1 MESALAAQ
9 LHGEPLYERCRH
21 AAYGTIEY
29 RRAGRPAALDLG
41 SPSMTAARKLGLWS
55 GVGIVIA
62 NMIGAGVLTTPG
74 YMAMDLAPSYILL
87 AWVVGGVA
95 ALAGAR
101 AYAAVAQAIPRS
113 GGEYRYL
120 SVLWHPLL
128 GYLAGW
134 TSLLVG
140 FSQPIALDAQL
151 VGYYSNTLGVDVSWR
166 VITAA
171 VIVGVTAL
179 HAFDLR
185 ASRRGQNVLVAIK
198 IVLVLGFVVV
208 GLVAG
213 AHAWPTWRP
222 KASELGLPLA
232 PFFQSLVFIAFCFSG
247 WNAAIYASEEFAAPR
262 RDVPR
267 AMLIGCAVVL
277 VLYLLVNWV
286 FVANL
291 TPAHYGSWIG
301 DDPDRITL
309 GHVVMK
315 DLVGTVGAKIM
326 SAFMIVA
333 LLSAASAMTMIGPRV
348 YAAMAR
354 DGYLPRVFAGED
366 GRPPLWS
373 VMLQGAIALAVA
385 MTTSFIKAIAT
396 VGTVLTLMAALTV
409 LGVFKLALDKR
420 QTEKPGVQALVAA
433 AIFVGL
439 AAWMLYFAFT
449 SPILNTVELPVV
461 GKVSS
466 PLVWLVFIAAVTG
479 VYAAWTAVRRRR

>member
-1 MESALAAQ
+1 
-9 LHGEPLYERCRH
+9 
-21 AAYGTIEY
+21 
-29 RRAGRPAALDLG
+29 
-41 SPSMTAARKLGLWS
+41 MTTARKLGMWS

-74 YMAMDLAPSYILL
+74 YMAMDLKPSYILL

-120 SVLWHPLL
+120 STLWHPML

-151 VGYYSNTLGVDVSWR
+151 VGYYTGTLGLGISWR
-166 VITAA
+166 VVTAV
-171 VIVGVTAL
+171 VIVAVTAL

-185 ASRRGQNVLVAIK
+185 ASRRGQNALVAIK
-198 IVLVLGFVVV
+198 LVLVIGFVVV

-213 AHAWPTWRP
+213 SNAWPTWVP
-222 KASELGLPLA
+222 KASEQGLPVA
-232 PFFQSLVFIAFCFSG
+232 PFFQSLVFIAFCYSG
-247 WNAAIYASEEFAAPR
+247 WNAAIYASEEFVAPR

-267 AMLIGCAVVL
+267 AMLIGCGVVI
-277 VLYLLVNWV
+277 VLYVLVNWV

-309 GHVVMK
+309 GHVLMK
-315 DLVGTVGAKIM
+315 DLIGTTGAKIM
-326 SAFMIVA
+326 SGFMIVA

-354 DGYLPRVFAGED
+354 DGCLPSVFAGED
-366 GRPPLWS
+366 GRPPQWS
-373 VMLQGAIALAVA
+373 VLLQGAIALTVA

-396 VGTVLTLMAALTV
+396 VGTVLTLMAALTA
-409 LGVFKLALDKR
+409 LGVFKLQLDKR
-420 QTEKPGVQALVAA
+420 QQDKPGVPALIAA
-433 AIFVGL
+433 AIFVSL
-439 AAWMLYFAFT
+439 AAWMLYAAFT
-449 SPILNTVELPVV
+449 SPLLNTVKLPGV
-461 GKVSS
+461 GSVSA
-466 PLVWLVFIAAVTG
+466 PLVWLVFIALVTI
-479 VYAAWTAVRRRR
+479 VYAAWTARRRR

>member
-1 MESALAAQ
+1 MS
-9 LHGEPLYERCRH
+9 
-21 AAYGTIEY
+21 
-29 RRAGRPAALDLG
+29 LDRD
-41 SPSMTAARKLGLWS
+41 PRTVPVTTARKLGLWS

-74 YMAMDLAPSYILL
+74 FMAMDLAPSYILL
-87 AWVVGGVA
+87 AWLVGGVA
-95 ALAGAR
+95 ALSGAR

-120 SVLWHPLL
+120 STLWHPML

-140 FSQPIALDAQL
+140 FSQPVALDAQL
-151 VGYYSNTLGVDVSWR
+151 VGFYTGTLGIDVNWR
-166 VITAA
+166 VVTAS
-171 VIVGVTAL
+171 VIVLVTAL

-198 IVLVLGFVVV
+198 LTLVIGFIIV

-213 AHAWPTWRP
+213 SNSWPAWRP
-222 KASELGLPLA
+222 QASEHGLPLG
-232 PFFQSLVFIAFCFSG
+232 PFFQSLVFIAFCYSG

-267 AMLIGCAVVL
+267 AMLIGCAAVI

-291 TPAHYGSWIG
+291 TPAHYGAWIG

-315 DLVGTVGAKIM
+315 DLVGTTGARIM

-354 DGYLPRVFAGED
+354 DGYLPAVFAGQD
-366 GRPPLWS
+366 GRPPVWS
-373 VMLQGAIALAVA
+373 VLLQGAIALVVA

-396 VGTVLTLMAALTV
+396 VGTVLTLLAALTA
-409 LGVFKLALDKR
+409 LGVFKLQLDSR
-420 QTEKPGVQALVAA
+420 RTEKPGTAAVIAA
-433 AIFVGL
+433 AVFVVLSG
-439 AAWMLYFAFT
+439 WMLYFAFT
-449 SPILNTVELPVV
+449 SPLLNTVQLPVV
-461 GKVSS
+461 GKISS
-466 PLVWLVFIAAVTG
+466 PLVWLVFIVLIT
-479 VYAAWTAVRRRR
+479 VIYAATRRRRPAG

>member
-1 MESALAAQ
+1 
-9 LHGEPLYERCRH
+9 
-21 AAYGTIEY
+21 
-29 RRAGRPAALDLG
+29 
-41 SPSMTAARKLGLWS
+41 MTPARKLGLWS

-74 YMAMDLAPSYILL
+74 YMAMDLAPSYILI
-87 AWVVGGVA
+87 AWLVGGVA

-120 SVLWHPLL
+120 STLWHPML

-140 FSQPIALDAQL
+140 FSQPVALDTQL
-151 VGYYSNTLGVDVSWR
+151 VGYYAGTLGIGVSWR

-171 VIVGVTAL
+171 AIVLVTLL

-185 ASRRGQNVLVAIK
+185 ASRGGQNVLVAVK
-198 IVLVLGFVVV
+198 LVLVIGFVVV
-208 GLVAG
+208 GLLAG
-213 AHAWPTWRP
+213 SNQWPEWRP
-222 KASELGLPLA
+222 EASAHGLPVA
-232 PFFQSLVFIAFCFSG
+232 AFFQSLVFIAFCYSG
-247 WNAAIYASEEFAAPR
+247 WNAAIYASEEFHEPR

-267 AMLIGCAVVL
+267 AMLIGCAAVI

-291 TPAHYGSWIG
+291 TPKHYGAWIG

-309 GHVVMK
+309 GHVLMK
-315 DLVGTVGAKIM
+315 DLVGVVGAKIM

-354 DGYLPRVFAGED
+354 DGYLPAVFAGKD
-366 GRPPLWS
+366 DRPPLWS
-373 VMLQGAIALAVA
+373 VLLQSGLALAVA

-396 VGTVLTLMAALTV
+396 VGTVLTLMSMLTA
-409 LGVFKLALDKR
+409 LGVFKLQLDKR
-420 QTEKPGVQALVAA
+420 QAEKPGVSALVAA

-449 SPILNTVELPVV
+449 SPILNTVQLPVV
-461 GKVSS
+461 GKVAS
-466 PLVWLVFIAAVTG
+466 PLVWLVFIVLVT
-479 VYAAWTAVRRRR
+479 VIYAAWTARRRSAAPGSVG